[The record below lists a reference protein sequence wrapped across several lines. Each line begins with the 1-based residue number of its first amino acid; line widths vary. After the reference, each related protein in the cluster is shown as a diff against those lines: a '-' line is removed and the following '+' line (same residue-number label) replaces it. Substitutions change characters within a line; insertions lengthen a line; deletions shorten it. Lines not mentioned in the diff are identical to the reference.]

1 MKFFIIAEE
10 GGLPSAADFTSC
22 LKASWPGATVKQI
35 SNPERSY
42 ALEFHVPM
50 ADSRLEGLLHK
61 TRGSMTFEGVPL
73 REISEFVQWCRS
85 LVPSQVSLLFCDESM
100 NGEVKVT
107 PPMTASDILQ
117 AFHESGG

>member
-1 MKFFIIAEE
+1 MKFFIIAED
-10 GGLPSAADFTSC
+10 GGLPSASDLTSC
-22 LKASWPGATVKQI
+22 LNVRWPGATVKPMC
-35 SNPERSY
+35 NPESSY

-73 REISEFVQWCRS
+73 RGISEFVQWCRS
-85 LVPSQVSLLFCDESM
+85 LVPPHVPLVFCDEGM

-107 PPMTASDILQ
+107 PTMSAAQIVE
-117 AFHESGG
+117 AFHASGG